1 MVLREQLDVLI
12 DSRYCELTV
21 GSTFLTN
28 KEVVQKLMGLVN
40 MLNQMQANVAV
51 EIAIRMPPQL
61 FVILKIYG
69 LVADID
75 ETQAERIKKM
85 KKTVKKPPKWML
97 QLFSDRQESDDS
109 NV

>member
-1 MVLREQLDVLI
+1 
-12 DSRYCELTV
+12 
-21 GSTFLTN
+21 
-28 KEVVQKLMGLVN
+28 
-40 MLNQMQANVAV
+40 
-51 EIAIRMPPQL
+51 MPPQL

-97 QLFSDRQESDDS
+97 QLFSDR
-109 NV
+109 